1 MVWTRLILS
10 IVGLFA
16 HMLNGID
23 QCWTAC
29 IMKYKVFSPSSVIKR
44 INIHIV
50 VFLLFKN

>member
-16 HMLNGID
+16 HLLNGID

-29 IMKYKVFSPSSVIKR
+29 IVKSKVFSPSSVNQTYKYPYCSIFA
-44 INIHIV
+44 V
-50 VFLLFKN
+50 